1 MLKFPFSMSAF
12 RDDFVASQFVFGL
25 ILIMTSAM
33 VSLSITRF
41 AASRVA
47 SIVATAPYLNLL
59 AFASLLML
67 QYAMFV
73 FWSPIIIIIHVWISA
88 IPYFIEKMH
97 LNIWSSVWDSV
108 SAIPMMS
115 IQMLLLLSQNIHSTI
130 ISPLS
135 GMSDIFSYPPAGVLQ
150 IDMIRRVT
158 VLVNLIPNLIRFLI
172 TAVFVASF
180 FLKTIQLPIMTLWAR
195 IIESNKPVFTLL
207 FGGGATIVKIIHE
220 VAVLVHG

>member
-1 MLKFPFSMSAF
+1 
-12 RDDFVASQFVFGL
+12 
-25 ILIMTSAM
+25 
-33 VSLSITRF
+33 
-41 AASRVA
+41 
-47 SIVATAPYLNLL
+47 
-59 AFASLLML
+59 
-67 QYAMFV
+67 
-73 FWSPIIIIIHVWISA
+73 
-88 IPYFIEKMH
+88 
-97 LNIWSSVWDSV
+97 
-108 SAIPMMS
+108 
-115 IQMLLLLSQNIHSTI
+115 
-130 ISPLS
+130 
-135 GMSDIFSYPPAGVLQ
+135 MSDIFSYPPADVLQ